1 LIAVGETREAA
12 RLLGESLDVFCELG
26 EHVLDSAIALLGF
39 AELAA
44 RLGEARTGAPLF
56 GAAEALSDRM
66 DAPLRAERGRAIERL
81 EAALGGRLLRSD
93 LDQARREGA
102 TLADGGL
109 EAIRKQI
116 DLDVLGRTAEAASA
130 GGF

>member
-1 LIAVGETREAA
+1 
-12 RLLGESLDVFCELG
+12 
-26 EHVLDSAIALLGF
+26 
-39 AELAA
+39 
-44 RLGEARTGAPLF
+44 
-56 GAAEALSDRM
+56 M